1 MAHELLLIRND
12 PPCKK
17 CHQVED
23 VLRETAN
30 AVGFPVDVRCIGVR
44 TDEARSYGALLTPMV
59 LLDGKSVSAGMVPRK
74 NGLIKLLEKVH
85 AAQE

>member
-17 CHQVED
+17 CHQVEN
-23 VLRETAN
+23 VLREA
-30 AVGFPVDVRCIGVR
+30 ALEVEFDVDVRCIVAESE
-44 TDEARSYGALLTPMV
+44 EARGYGALLTPMV

-74 NGLIKLLEKVH
+74 GGLIKLLRNVH
-85 AAQE
+85 AAQG

>member
-1 MAHELLLIRND
+1 MGHELLIIRND

-17 CHQVED
+17 CHQVER
-23 VLRETAN
+23 VLREAAD
-30 AVGFPVDVRCIGVR
+30 AVGFPVDLRCISAR
-44 TDEARSYGALLTPMV
+44 TDEARSYGAVLTPMV

-74 NGLIKLLEKVH
+74 GGLIKLLEKVH